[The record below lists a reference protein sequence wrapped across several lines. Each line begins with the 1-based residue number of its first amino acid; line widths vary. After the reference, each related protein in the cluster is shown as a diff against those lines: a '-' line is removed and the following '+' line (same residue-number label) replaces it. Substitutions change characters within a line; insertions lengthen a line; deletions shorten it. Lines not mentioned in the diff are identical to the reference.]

1 MGGRGS
7 IIGAF
12 TGILIIAFLQNGL
25 VQIGV
30 SEPVKRLIAG
40 AVIIVAVLIDRWR
53 LQHSQR

>member
-25 VQIGV
+25 AQIGV

-40 AVIIVAVLIDRWR
+40 AVIIVAVLIDRWG